1 MVWRK
6 TAIGLVRE
14 EGKMALIRQ
23 FFITFLFLLC
33 VLSSFAQKAFLPPS
47 ARIKPK
53 VSDGVVY
60 GVKVGANST
69 WLYYTNP
76 HLKVLPHDLMI
87 GPTASVFIE
96 VPFFDVFSFA
106 PELNV
111 QQKGGA
117 ISYIYEEDYHVE
129 YKLKAMCA
137 SARLP
142 LLIYVPVSK
151 YFKPY
156 IFGAAEIGRVVG
168 GSISLSQPGLEIP
181 SVSLPISAS
190 NMNMWYWAPIVGA
203 GFRVNIPLPH
213 VTLVLKLD
221 AAYNWGL
228 SDTFSMQEHDE
239 TAIPTNVH
247 AYNHQG
253 ARYLRGLELNIGI
266 GFTPAK
272 RSICDQFNSSF
283 KRQVISYD

>member
-1 MVWRK
+1 M
-6 TAIGLVRE
+6 
-14 EGKMALIRQ
+14 
-23 FFITFLFLLC
+23 
-33 VLSSFAQKAFLPPS
+33 
-47 ARIKPK
+47 
-53 VSDGVVY
+53 
-60 GVKVGANST
+60 

-76 HLKVLPHDLMI
+76 HLSVLPHDFMI

-96 VPFFDVFSFA
+96 VPFHDVLSFA

-111 QQKGGA
+111 QQKGGTT
-117 ISYIYEEDYHVE
+117 SYIYEQDYHVE

-142 LLIYVPVSK
+142 LLIYAPVSK

-156 IFGAAEIGRVVG
+156 AFGAAEIGRVIG

-190 NMNMWYWAPIVGA
+190 NMSEWYWGPIVGA
-203 GFRVNIPLPH
+203 GFRVNLPFPH
-213 VTLVLKLD
+213 FTMVMKLD
-221 AAYNWGL
+221 AAYSWGL

-239 TAIPTNVH
+239 TAIPTNVY

-253 ARYLRGLELNIGI
+253 ERYLRGLELNIGI

-272 RSICDQFNSSF
+272 RSICDQFNSSL

>member
-1 MVWRK
+1 M
-6 TAIGLVRE
+6 T
-14 EGKMALIRQ
+14 MIRQ
-23 FFITFLFLLC
+23 FFITLLFLLC
-33 VLSSFAQKAFLPPS
+33 AWSSYAQKGFLPPS

-53 VSDGVVY
+53 VNNGVVY
-60 GVKVGANST
+60 GVKVGTNST

-221 AAYNWGL
+221 AAYNWDCQTP
-228 SDTFSMQEHDE
+228 SPCKSMMKPLYQ
-239 TAIPTNVH
+239 
-247 AYNHQG
+247 QM
-253 ARYLRGLELNIGI
+253 
-266 GFTPAK
+266 FTLIITKAH
-272 RSICDQFNSSF
+272 
-283 KRQVISYD
+283 VI

>member
-1 MVWRK
+1 MR
-6 TAIGLVRE
+6 
-14 EGKMALIRQ
+14 
-23 FFITFLFLLC
+23 
-33 VLSSFAQKAFLPPS
+33 
-47 ARIKPK
+47 PK
-53 VSDGVVY
+53 VSNGIVY
-60 GVKVGANST
+60 GIKVGANST

-96 VPFFDVFSFA
+96 VPFYDVLSFA
-106 PELNV
+106 PELNL

-117 ISYIYEEDYHVE
+117 TSYIYEQDYHVE

-142 LLIYVPVSK
+142 LLLYIPVSK

-156 IFGAAEIGRVVG
+156 VFGAAEIGNVIG

-190 NMNMWYWAPIVGA
+190 NMNMWYWGPLVGV
-203 GFRVNIPLPH
+203 GFRENIPFPRFT
-213 VTLVLKLD
+213 VVMKLD
-221 AAYNWGL
+221 AAYSWGL
-228 SDTFSMQEHDE
+228 SDTFSQQEHDE
-239 TAIPTNVH
+239 TAIPTNIH

-253 ARYLRGLELNIGI
+253 ARYLKGIELNVGIGI
-266 GFTPAK
+266 TPAK

-283 KRQVISYD
+283 KRQIISYD

>member
-1 MVWRK
+1 
-6 TAIGLVRE
+6 
-14 EGKMALIRQ
+14 MAQR
-23 FFITFLFLLC
+23 FYPTTN
-33 VLSSFAQKAFLPPS
+33 
-47 ARIKPK
+47 IKINN
-53 VSDGVVY
+53 GIVY
-60 GVKVGANST
+60 GVKMGANSAR
-69 WLYYTNP
+69 LYYTNP
-76 HLKVLPHDLMI
+76 HLSVLPHDLMI
-87 GPTASVFIE
+87 GPTVSVFIE
-96 VPFFDVFSFA
+96 IPFLSVFSVA

-117 ISYIYEEDYHVE
+117 TSYIYEENYHVE
-129 YKLKAMCA
+129 YKLKALYA

-142 LLIYVPVSK
+142 LLLYAPVSK

-156 IFGAAEIGRVVG
+156 VFGAVEIGRVIG

-190 NMNMWYWAPIVGA
+190 NMNMWYWGPIVGA
-203 GFRVNIPLPH
+203 GFRVNIPLPY

-221 AAYNWGL
+221 GAYNWGL
-228 SDTFSMQEHDE
+228 SDTFSTQEHDE

-253 ARYLRGLELNIGI
+253 ARYLRGLEFNVGI

-283 KRQVISYD
+283 KRQTIFYD